1 MSQQKI
7 KILSKEVR
15 HKSKVRMYDLF
26 HEVQKP
32 GKIIYGDKNHSNGYA
47 FGGLLI
53 GNGYKDVFQAAG
65 NVVCL
70 NACI

>member
-1 MSQQKI
+1 MVI
-7 KILSKEVR
+7 R
-15 HKSKVRMYDLF
+15 
-26 HEVQKP
+26 
-32 GKIIYGDKNHSNGYA
+32 IIAMVA